1 MSDVAAG
8 SNAALQLQRNMAA
21 APDVQQMQTNVMQE
35 QANTLQQQQ
44 QNLEKTKLANLVAD
58 AGIKSDADIK
68 SKIQNLVKDDSYIKA
83 SPSEQALKLAS
94 VYGEAGKAEDSAK
107 FMQISETIT
116 NKDLV
121 NQSKK
126 LDIERQAIA
135 DASSVLETI
144 PEAQVNE
151 RFNSLPEATRNLVIN
166 RVGPANW
173 NNFSPKEKKAVVQN
187 LFETTTAKLQ
197 EQKFA
202 NNLALAQIRSNERL
216 LAQRQRD
223 EHSEKVRN
231 STRDENTRMWGTV
244 VTAIDRV
251 QRDPATIKE
260 RERLD
265 EEVAKAETKALE
277 STYFR
282 SYKPEGSDTEF
293 YSKPAYDKY
302 MQAIRKRDKHIAAQL
317 DEEEALIKTLPAA
330 AGTLR
335 QSQLDKIERQRGTL
349 QLEEPGAKKK
359 VEAAPAVTTPAKP
372 DVTSS
377 KIPEIRPLSLN
388 PDGSSVRTGLGW
400 PSKDVLLKA
409 NDAIMNGADVE
420 AVTKRMRDAGYDITT
435 KDLTPEY
442 VEYAKKQK
450 K

>member
-21 APDVQQMQTNVMQE
+21 APDVQQTQTNVMQE

-58 AGIKSDADIK
+58 AGIKSDADIR

-166 RVGPANW
+166 RVGQANW

-231 STRDENTRMWGTV
+231 SNRDENSRMWGTV
-244 VTAIDRV
+244 TTALDRV

-293 YSKPAYDKY
+293 YSKPTYDKY

-359 VEAAPAVTTPAKP
+359 VEAAPAVPVPAKP
-372 DVTSS
+372 DV
-377 KIPEIRPLSLN
+377 
-388 PDGSSVRTGLGW
+388 
-400 PSKDVLLKA
+400 PSNKPVVQKFEEGKVYTDAKGNKA
-409 NDAIMNGADVE
+409 KYVNGKWE
-420 AVTKRMRDAGYDITT
+420 
-435 KDLTPEY
+435 P
-442 VEYAKKQK
+442 Q
-450 K
+450 